1 MPVAGATAQDAPA
14 RGEYELR
21 GTDGRTMGLYS
32 LWALRAMIQS
42 GTIDARCKVR
52 PPRLAGAWP
61 ALQDPGTGEWLPM
74 AAVPALREVMDL
86 VGMDPVA
93 AEGERRIAGWQ
104 TDRSAGVDADD
115 GPSDA
120 HEVSQAI
127 RAVAPPPPGRISLPL
142 IAGLVVGL
150 IALAMVMGWLL
161 SC

>member
-1 MPVAGATAQDAPA
+1 MSVAGAASQDAPA
-14 RGEYELR
+14 RGEVELR
-21 GTDGRTMGLYS
+21 GPDGRTLGLYS

-42 GTIDARCKVR
+42 GTVDPRCKVR

-61 ALQDPGTGEWLPM
+61 APQDPGTGEWLPM
-74 AAVPALREVMDL
+74 AEVPALREVMDL

-104 TDRSAGVDADD
+104 ADRDADADD

-120 HEVSQAI
+120 HEVAQAI
-127 RAVAPPPPGRISLPL
+127 RAVAPPPPGGRLSLPL
-142 IAGLVVGL
+142 IASLVVGL
-150 IALAMVMGWLL
+150 IALAMLMGLLL